1 VKDGGSGGRG
11 AGAGDLHR
19 AGWLGLGLVL
29 CLSACQGCNGGEAH
43 GSGPSPADTTLAR
56 LLAEIQPVV
65 ERSSGIQAVRPLNVA
80 PTDEARLREY
90 IATQLETQLSRAEAA
105 AITAVY
111 ARLGLVPDTLD
122 LGALLAALLEEQV
135 IGYYDPVS
143 DTLFVHDRVPTAEL
157 EPVLA
162 HELVHALQD
171 HLVDLDSIGR
181 ALEGSNDAV
190 TAWQA
195 VVEGHATFAMMEWQF
210 SAMMGGEADLTELD
224 DLGDMLSGIDLTA
237 LGDFGSTAVL
247 AAAPAVIREGL
258 IFPYV
263 GGLVFL
269 QRAWKERPSRPLPFG
284 ADRPLSTEQVL
295 HVDRWL
301 ARDEPTGIRFAEPP
315 PAGWETM
322 YEKDFGELE
331 TRIFLTEHLDDAER
345 AETAAAGWDGD
356 AYRLVRG
363 SGGEVLVW
371 VSVWDSENDVAE
383 FMTAARDAYS
393 ARYPAAER
401 IVSIVGTDVGG
412 RTVVRIVDAA
422 SGTEVPEALRS
433 VELLGG

>member
-1 VKDGGSGGRG
+1 
-11 AGAGDLHR
+11 
-19 AGWLGLGLVL
+19 
-29 CLSACQGCNGGEAH
+29 
-43 GSGPSPADTTLAR
+43 
-56 LLAEIQPVV
+56 VV

-301 ARDEPTGIRFAEPP
+301 ARDEPRRTSASSRHGSSSPSTSTTRSGPRPLPP
-315 PAGWETM
+315 GGT
-322 YEKDFGELE
+322 E
-331 TRIFLTEHLDDAER
+331 TRIASC
-345 AETAAAGWDGD
+345 AG
-356 AYRLVRG
+356 R
-363 SGGEVLVW
+363 
-371 VSVWDSENDVAE
+371 
-383 FMTAARDAYS
+383 AARCWCGS
-393 ARYPAAER
+393 ACGIP
-401 IVSIVGTDVGG
+401 
-412 RTVVRIVDAA
+412 RTTWQ
-422 SGTEVPEALRS
+422 SS
-433 VELLGG
+433 